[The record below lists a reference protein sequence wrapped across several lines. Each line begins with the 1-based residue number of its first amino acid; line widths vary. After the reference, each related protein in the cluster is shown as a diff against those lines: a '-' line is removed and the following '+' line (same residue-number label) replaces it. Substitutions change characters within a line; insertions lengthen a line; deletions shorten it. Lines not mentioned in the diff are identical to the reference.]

1 MFYLVFGMGLL
12 VEDPFKNKENK
23 VKSTEAR
30 LPIIMED
37 TEAHEDAT
45 EAVPQ
50 PLSLVMLVG
59 SNLGKG
65 RLL

>member
-1 MFYLVFGMGLL
+1 MNLFISGGPLKEQREQIKEHGAGLP
-12 VEDPFKNKENK
+12 V
-23 VKSTEAR
+23 
-30 LPIIMED
+30 IMED

-59 SNLGKG
+59 SNLGTG
-65 RLL
+65 RLP